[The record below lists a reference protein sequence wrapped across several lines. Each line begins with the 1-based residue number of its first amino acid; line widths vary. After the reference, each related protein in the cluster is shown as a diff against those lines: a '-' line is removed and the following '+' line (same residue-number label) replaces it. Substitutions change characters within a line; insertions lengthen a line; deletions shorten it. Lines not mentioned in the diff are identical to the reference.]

1 MAGITINTSAD
12 HPTTALLLG
21 SGELGKE
28 IAIELMRYGIR
39 VIACDRYENAPA
51 MLVASEHAVLNM
63 KDPKALTA
71 LIRQVKPD
79 FVIPEIEA
87 IATDVLLKLEQEE
100 GLKVVPSGKAVRTTM
115 DREAIRTL
123 AAVDLDLPTSPYFF
137 ASSAQEVLEQIDT
150 VGFPCIMKPVMSSSG
165 KGQSVL
171 KDEDDVKK
179 AFELAVAEGRGH
191 EERVIIEGM
200 VRFDREI
207 TLLTVSAADGIF
219 FCQPI
224 GHRQENGDYR
234 ESWQPQELSDETL
247 VECKRIASKVVK
259 ALGGYGL
266 FGVELFI
273 CGNHVLFSELSP
285 RPHDTGMVT
294 MISQDQS
301 EFALHVRALLGL
313 PVGSITQLGP
323 AASAAIVVE
332 GKGNNLTYGN
342 LNDVLSCG
350 KRTALRIF
358 GKPEVDGER
367 RMAVALAMGSNI
379 EEAQKTAISMRD
391 LLEVS
396 VEDNAT
402 APKEDETPAKKSDA
416 KAQDKKRGEQA

>member
-396 VEDNAT
+396 VEDNAA